1 MYTHAY
7 NIHIC
12 VCVYIYIHV
21 WECVSI
27 HAWVLICTSVPKLA
41 HSCCRHCSHRP
52 HSISSHTD
60 CPGAV
65 GFFTLTR
72 SFWKQIK
79 KSFPT
84 CGWIWASPLGCLPL
98 LDIQDP
104 RISPMNMAREL
115 SHAASVFKEKTDFG
129 GLIHQPKIKDTKEGG
144 HIVSHDSVAEPLSPW
159 VICFNYCLQSV
170 VSLCC
175 FEGRVWVSVNLSLF
189 PSTFLWLFPWVQNAY
204 SLTWLQF
211 FIFFFISSH
220 FFLSLLLCNG
230 SYKYLWEVS

>member
-1 MYTHAY
+1 M
-7 NIHIC
+7 C
-12 VCVYIYIHV
+12 VCIYIHTCMGM
-21 WECVSI
+21 CVYTCMG
-27 HAWVLICTSVPKLA
+27 AYMYICTQTGTQLLPSLQPQTTLYLKPHWLPRSCGLL
-41 HSCCRHCSHRP
+41 HSYTFFLETDKEVIPNLWLNMSLSSRLSPFTWHPRPQNQPHEYGQGIESCSF
-52 HSISSHTD
+52 S
-60 CPGAV
+60 
-65 GFFTLTR
+65 L
-72 SFWKQIK
+72 Q
-79 KSFPT
+79 
-84 CGWIWASPLGCLPL
+84 
-98 LDIQDP
+98 
-104 RISPMNMAREL
+104 RE
-115 SHAASVFKEKTDFG
+115 ETDFG

-189 PSTFLWLFPWVQNAY
+189 PSTFLSLFPWVQNAN